1 LRGGNHP
8 LQRKPNGVAGG
19 TMKLAGYEQDGQIMV
34 GAVAEDGTVT
44 TLGQREAFWTDPR
57 TNAANVSG
65 GPKLSGLRQ
74 RPAIPVH
81 ARIACIGLNYRKHAE
96 EGGVA
101 VPETPVVFARWT
113 ASTIA
118 DGDPIWHVES
128 RLDWEVE
135 LGVVIGKPMYKVPAE
150 RALDGVY
157 GYCVYNDVSAR
168 RYQRQSQQW
177 ALGKNGEHSGP
188 MSTIVTADEVGDPA
202 DGLRIS
208 SKVNGETMQDSLT
221 SDMIFNCRQLIAYI
235 SEVMV
240 LRPGDLII
248 TGTPEG
254 VGFARNPPVYLQPG
268 DTVECEV
275 ERVGKVANRVIAPP
289 DPILP

>member
-1 LRGGNHP
+1 
-8 LQRKPNGVAGG
+8 
-19 TMKLAGYEQDGQIMV
+19 MKLAGYEQEGEIVV
-34 GAVAEDGTVT
+34 GAVADDGTVT
-44 TLGQREAFWTDPR
+44 PLGQREAFWSAPR
-57 TNAANVSG
+57 SDAPAAAG
-65 GPKLSGLRQ
+65 GLRLAELRQ
-74 RPAIPVH
+74 RPAIPVQ

-96 EGGVA
+96 EGGA
-101 VPETPVVFARWT
+101 AIPEIPVVFARWT

-128 RLDWEVE
+128 RLDWEAE
-135 LGVVIGKPMYKVPAE
+135 LGIVIGRPMYKVPAE
-150 RALDGVY
+150 RALDGVF

-177 ALGKNGEHSGP
+177 AMGKNGECSGP
-188 MSTIVTADEVGDPA
+188 MSMITTADEVGDPA
-202 DGLRIS
+202 DGLRIGTH
-208 SKVNGETMQDSLT
+208 VNGVTMQDST
-221 SDMIFNCRQLIAYI
+221 TADMIFSCRQLIAYL

-268 DTVECEV
+268 DTVECEI
-275 ERVGKVANRVIAPP
+275 ERVGTVTNKVIAAP

>member
-1 LRGGNHP
+1 MRL
-8 LQRKPNGVAGG
+8 
-19 TMKLAGYEQDGQIMV
+19 TGYERDGQVFV
-34 GAVAEDGTVT
+34 GAVSADGAVT
-44 TLGQREAFWTDPR
+44 PLGQREQFWACPATSASDAVG
-57 TNAANVSG
+57 TLELG
-65 GPKLSGLRQ
+65 GLRL
-74 RPAIPVH
+74 RPAIPAH

-96 EGGVA
+96 EGGA
-101 VPETPVVFARWT
+101 AIPELPVVFARWT

-128 RLDWEVE
+128 RLDWEAE
-135 LGVVIGKPMYKVPAE
+135 LGIVIGKPMYKVPAE

-177 ALGKNGEHSGP
+177 AMGKNGECSGP
-188 MSTIVTADEVGDPA
+188 MSMIATADEVGDPA
-202 DGLRIS
+202 EGLRIGTR
-208 SKVNGETMQDSLT
+208 VNGETMQDSST
-221 SDMIFNCRQLIAYI
+221 ADMIFDCRRLIAYV

-240 LRPGDLII
+240 LKPGDLII

-254 VGFARNPPVYLQPG
+254 VGFARNPPIYLQPG

-275 ERVGKVANRVIAPP
+275 ERVGRVTNKVIAAP